1 MIMKSKLIYYSLM
14 LLGSAGVLSSCTK
27 DAATTAEVTT
37 AASNNALATA
47 VANTGSIAIATVS
60 LSGTTDSLYL
70 VGCMGRHDKRDT
82 VAFSALPTAVGTYL
96 TTNYAGYTF
105 KKAFSVKDS
114 TGVLI
119 AYIVAIQFNGNPVG
133 LKFATDGTF
142 VKVLE
147 QRIGDDLKHGR
158 RFHEGGPFG
167 DRNGHPRDTI
177 ALSAIPAAVS
187 TYFTTTYAADTLL
200 HAFVTHDSTY
210 VLISKNNGLF
220 ATAITPA
227 GSLVVR
233 AQIDARHG
241 KVASVTEAALPA
253 AATTYL
259 TTTYAGYVF
268 NKAFSISSKAGAL
281 LGYDVFITVNNT
293 KYVVTFNATGTFVAA
308 KAIR

>member
-1 MIMKSKLIYYSLM
+1 MKRKLIYYSLM
-14 LLGSAGVLSSCTK
+14 LLGSAGMLSSCTK
-27 DAATTAEVTT
+27 DAATTAEATT
-37 AASNNALATA
+37 AASKTALATA

-60 LSGTTDSLYL
+60 LSGATDSLYL
-70 VGCMGRHDKRDT
+70 VGCMGKRDKKDT
-82 VAFSALPTAVGTYL
+82 VAFSALPAAVGTYL

-114 TGVLI
+114 TGVLA
-119 AYIVAIQFNGNPVG
+119 AYIVAIQFNGNAVG

-167 DRNGHPRDTI
+167 DRNGQPRDTI

-187 TYFTTTYAADTLL
+187 TYFTTTYPADTLL
-200 HAFVTHDSTY
+200 HAFVAHDSTY

-220 ATAITPA
+220 ATSITPA

-253 AATTYL
+253 TATTYL

-268 NKAFSISSKAGAL
+268 NKAFSLSTKAGVL
-281 LGYDVFITVNNT
+281 QGYDVFITVNNT